1 MMVFVVSSLDLHV
14 IVYTCSVGESMLYLN
29 VHVYLG
35 NRFLATFA
43 RTTGTYFVGLPSILM
58 LALR

>member
-14 IVYTCSVGESMLYLN
+14 IVYSVGESMLYLN

>member
-14 IVYTCSVGESMLYLN
+14 IVYSVGESMLYLN
-29 VHVYLG
+29 VHVYLLG

>member
-14 IVYTCSVGESMLYLN
+14 IVYSVGESMIYLN